1 MKIKLVFFH
10 PYSKLG
16 GADKSL
22 YKLISSLDP
31 KKFDITFISI
41 GKIEIKDL
49 FNKKNNINFISLKSK
64 RTLFTIFQIRK
75 ILKEITQKKFE
86 KYFFISNQNF
96 ANVLAYFIM
105 SNIKFFKVI
114 LIERNHLDE
123 LKFYK
128 NINDFIKKKII
139 SFLMSITYKK
149 ADAVIGISQCL
160 SNDLS
165 KKIKKKVITIYSPAY
180 DKKIFKLSDKKKPNI
195 FNNKNKKYII
205 NVSRFSKRKDQLTL
219 LKAFSLIKDKI
230 ENLNLIMLGYGEE
243 INNLKKY
250 VQENN
255 LEKKVYFIDKT
266 LNPYPYIKNSDL
278 FVLTSH
284 YEGFPNVLV
293 ESLALRT
300 PVISTNCNAG
310 PKEILLNGK
319 GGILININDHLNLS
333 KKILSFFKNKNS
345 LLKKMNYAIKK
356 LYRFERK
363 QHVVKYENLFNKL

>member
-1 MKIKLVFFH
+1 M
-10 PYSKLG
+10 
-16 GADKSL
+16 
-22 YKLISSLDP
+22 
-31 KKFDITFISI
+31 
-41 GKIEIKDL
+41 
-49 FNKKNNINFISLKSK
+49 
-64 RTLFTIFQIRK
+64 
-75 ILKEITQKKFE
+75 
-86 KYFFISNQNF
+86 
-96 ANVLAYFIM
+96 
-105 SNIKFFKVI
+105 
-114 LIERNHLDE
+114 
-123 LKFYK
+123 
-128 NINDFIKKKII
+128 
-139 SFLMSITYKK
+139 
-149 ADAVIGISQCL
+149 
-160 SNDLS
+160 
-165 KKIKKKVITIYSPAY
+165 
-180 DKKIFKLSDKKKPNI
+180 
-195 FNNKNKKYII
+195 
-205 NVSRFSKRKDQLTL
+205 

-230 ENLNLIMLGYGEE
+230 ENLNLILLGYGEE

-319 GGILININDHLNLS
+319 GGILIKINDHLNLS
-333 KKILSFFKNKNS
+333 KKILSFFQNKKS

-363 QHVVKYENLFNKL
+363 QHVLEYENLFNKL

>member
-1 MKIKLVFFH
+1 
-10 PYSKLG
+10 
-16 GADKSL
+16 
-22 YKLISSLDP
+22 
-31 KKFDITFISI
+31 
-41 GKIEIKDL
+41 
-49 FNKKNNINFISLKSK
+49 
-64 RTLFTIFQIRK
+64 
-75 ILKEITQKKFE
+75 
-86 KYFFISNQNF
+86 
-96 ANVLAYFIM
+96 M

-195 FNNKNKKYII
+195 FNNKNEKYII

-333 KKILSFFKNKNS
+333 KKILSFFQNKNS